1 MRAFSTF
8 ATIQA
13 MDSKT
18 KARRRA
24 VVHLVELAMRAEH
37 EGLDGDDLEALD
49 AATAVLDAHRGRV
62 ELAQARSEITF
73 LVERVLAPL
82 YEEVQAAPGM
92 TVEMVEAEL
101 VKRASRC
108 GYDLSREALDDLVL
122 LPDEINGKGPIKAAA
137 EAMGAVLRRDERTI
151 LRWKAGSDRFPMNMH
166 GRSGTRAANVL
177 LHLAGLLRIEAA
189 EDGKEALVS
198 RLTAVIQ
205 KITEPPPLAP
215 PPLPH
220 PPGLFPPS
228 EDIPD

>member
-1 MRAFSTF
+1 
-8 ATIQA
+8 
-13 MDSKT
+13 MDAKT

-37 EGLDGDDLEALD
+37 EELKEHDREALD
-49 AATAVLDAHRGRV
+49 AATAVLDAHRGSV

-73 LVERVLAPL
+73 LVESVLAPL

-92 TVEMVEAEL
+92 TVEQIEVEL
-101 VKRASRC
+101 VKRASEC
-108 GYDLSREALDDLVL
+108 GYNLTRQALDDLVL
-122 LPDEINGKGPIKAAA
+122 LPDEITGKGAIKAAA

-151 LRWKAGSDRFPMNMH
+151 LRWKAASDGFPMNMH

-205 KITEPPPLAP
+205 KITEPPPLVP
-215 PPLPH
+215 PH
-220 PPGLFPPS
+220 PPGLLPPS